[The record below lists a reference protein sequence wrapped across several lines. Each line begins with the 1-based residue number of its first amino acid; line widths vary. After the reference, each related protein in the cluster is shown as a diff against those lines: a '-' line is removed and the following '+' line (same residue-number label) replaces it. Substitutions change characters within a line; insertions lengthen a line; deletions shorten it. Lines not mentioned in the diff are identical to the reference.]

1 MACRPPFI
9 PGITKN
15 SNLGC
20 KKIPGFIP
28 NRNWGRYDS
37 PDEEYIDS
45 KKLDMRRKVEILQ
58 YKKNNDKATK
68 KQSYANIAKGF
79 GSSRR
84 LSQIGITSQ
93 NSCSIRHNQ
102 CTPTT
107 SSDVPGKVMNLCFDK
122 TVPLRRYITQRT
134 YGTSGTVPSFS
145 DFRL

>member
-1 MACRPPFI
+1 MACRAPFI
-9 PGITKN
+9 PGRTRN

-28 NRNWGRYDS
+28 NRNWSRYDS
-37 PDEEYIDS
+37 PVEEYIDS

-68 KQSYANIAKGF
+68 KQTYANIANGV

-84 LSQIGITSQ
+84 LSQIGIASQ
-93 NSCSIRHNQ
+93 NSCGIRQNQ

-107 SSDVPGKVMNLCFDK
+107 SSNVPGKVMNLCVDK

-134 YGTSGTVPSFS
+134 YRTGGTLPSFIN
-145 DFRL
+145 FRI